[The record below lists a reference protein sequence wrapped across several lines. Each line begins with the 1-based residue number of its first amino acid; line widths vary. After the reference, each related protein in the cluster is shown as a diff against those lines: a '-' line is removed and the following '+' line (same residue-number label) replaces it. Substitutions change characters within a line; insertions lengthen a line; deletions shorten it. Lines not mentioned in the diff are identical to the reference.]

1 MPDSIKVKDY
11 MQPTVTIIKTAT
23 VSEAAQL
30 ILEQKISGV
39 TVVDEA
45 GNLAGILSELDC
57 LRAIVN
63 AVYNGSLPGA
73 AIVEDVMTKDVETNS
88 PSEDIVSVSA
98 SMLDHKHRR
107 RPIVENGKLLGQV
120 SCRQILRAIKDFGSK
135 KK

>member
-1 MPDSIKVKDY
+1 MSGSIQVRDS
-11 MQPTVTIIKTAT
+11 MQPMVTVHQSAT
-23 VSEAAQL
+23 VSEAAQI
-30 ILEQKISGV
+30 ILEHKISGV
-39 TVVDEA
+39 TVVDES

-73 AIVEDVMTKDVETNS
+73 AIVEDVMTKEVESNS
-88 PSEDIVSVSA
+88 PNEDIVSVAA

-120 SCRQILRAIKDFGSK
+120 SCRQILRAIKDFE
-135 KK
+135 

>member
-1 MPDSIKVKDY
+1 MSGSIQVRDY
-11 MQPTVTIIKTAT
+11 MQPTVTVHQSAT
-23 VSEAAQL
+23 VSEAAQI
-30 ILEQKISGV
+30 ILEHKISGV
-39 TVVDEA
+39 TVVDES

-73 AIVEDVMTKDVETNS
+73 AIVEDVMTKEVESNS
-88 PSEDIVSVSA
+88 PNEDIVSVAA

-120 SCRQILRAIKDFGSK
+120 SCRQILRAIKDFE
-135 KK
+135 